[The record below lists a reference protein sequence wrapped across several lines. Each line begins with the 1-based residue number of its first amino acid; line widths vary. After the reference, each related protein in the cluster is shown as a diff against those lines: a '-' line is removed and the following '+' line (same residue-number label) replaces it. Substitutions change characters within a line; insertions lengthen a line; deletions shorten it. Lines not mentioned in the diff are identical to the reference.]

1 MSAEDRPTFGFGVE
15 VLSIAA
21 GETQPLGALSGN
33 SAGYSDLRSTSSTD
47 RGGSGSMSLA
57 SLSPCRNV
65 SGVDLF
71 TGLRFSKTFC
81 DFEVSFEFTAT
92 NESGDTVSVS
102 DGYLSGTLQRR

>member
-1 MSAEDRPTFGFGVE
+1 
-15 VLSIAA
+15 
-21 GETQPLGALSGN
+21 
-33 SAGYSDLRSTSSTD
+33 
-47 RGGSGSMSLA
+47 MSLA